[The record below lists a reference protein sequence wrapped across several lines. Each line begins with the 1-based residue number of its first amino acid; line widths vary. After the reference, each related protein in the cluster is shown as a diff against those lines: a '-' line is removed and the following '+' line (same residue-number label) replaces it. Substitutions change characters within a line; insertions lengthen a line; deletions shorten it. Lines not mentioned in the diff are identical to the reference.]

1 MTLHLSLIS
10 SVTDF
15 QTSKLPPN
23 IWKIYGKDFFFSVSQ
38 TAADGWQ
45 IQHFDFDSAKIVSF
59 TFMETAWFFHEV
71 SMQDYFFKG
80 SGYVSNVL

>member
-1 MTLHLSLIS
+1 MED
-10 SVTDF
+10 V
-15 QTSKLPPN
+15 
-23 IWKIYGKDFFFSVSQ
+23 WKGFFFGISQ

-45 IQHFDFDSAKIVSF
+45 IQHSDFDLAKIISF
-59 TFMETAWFFHEV
+59 TFMETTWFFSEV